1 MPIGPQ
7 IGPLCLVDEAVE
19 DAEDADNAVQNHVH
33 VDVVDDLLMHAL
45 AKSKVDA
52 HFVKM

>member
-19 DAEDADNAVQNHVH
+19 DAENADNAAQRSVH
-33 VDVVDDLLMHAL
+33 VVNVDSRLVHVPAQRK
-45 AKSKVDA
+45 ADA